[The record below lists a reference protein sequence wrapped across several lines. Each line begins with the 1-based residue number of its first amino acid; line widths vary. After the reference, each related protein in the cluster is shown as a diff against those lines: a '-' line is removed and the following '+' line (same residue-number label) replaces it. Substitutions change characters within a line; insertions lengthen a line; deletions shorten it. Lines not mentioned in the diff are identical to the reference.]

1 MIKRK
6 KNNKRK
12 NSDQQST
19 KQKTK
24 DRALGILQKIDKD
37 RHG

>member
-1 MIKRK
+1 MAKR

-24 DRALGILQKIDKD
+24 DRATGILQKMYKD
-37 RHG
+37 RYS